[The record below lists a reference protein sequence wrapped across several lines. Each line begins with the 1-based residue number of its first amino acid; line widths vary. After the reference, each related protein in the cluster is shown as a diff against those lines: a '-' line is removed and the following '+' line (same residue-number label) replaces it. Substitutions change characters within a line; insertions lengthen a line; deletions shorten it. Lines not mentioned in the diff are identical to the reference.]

1 MPETAVFAP
10 GTVAWVDISSKDV
23 EASKGF
29 YSRLFNWQPQTIPD
43 PQAGGYTFW
52 MLNGKMV
59 GALGPTQSDQQ
70 PASAWAVY
78 FATEDADATATAV
91 KAAGGKVI
99 AEPFDVMDQGRMAT
113 FQDPAGAIF
122 SVWQPREGV
131 KGLEL
136 TNQPSAY
143 AWAELHARGIEKA
156 RPFYQKVFGWGT
168 KMSPMGEGQPDYTE
182 FQVKGNSIAGG
193 MESMQPP
200 QVPSHWLVYFAS
212 ADVDATARKAAELG
226 GKVMAEPQDFPGG
239 RFAVV
244 TDPHGGA
251 FGILRMSQ

>member
-10 GTVAWVDISSKDV
+10 GTVVWVDISSKDV

-29 YSRLFNWQPQTIPD
+29 YSKLFNWQPQTIPD

-59 GALGPTQSDQQ
+59 GALGPTQSEQQ

-78 FATEDADATATAV
+78 FATEDAGATATKV
-91 KAAGGKVI
+91 KEAGGTVI
-99 AEPFDVMDQGRMAT
+99 VEPFDVIEQGRMAT
-113 FQDPAGAIF
+113 FQDPSGGFF
-122 SVWQPREGV
+122 SVWQPKEGV
-131 KGLEL
+131 KGLEV
-136 TNQPSAY
+136 TNQPGAY
-143 AWAELHARGIEKA
+143 AWAELHARGIDKA
-156 RPFYQKVFGWGT
+156 RAFYQKLFGWET
-168 KMSPMGEGQPDYTE
+168 KLSPMGEGQPDYTE
-182 FQVKGNSIAGG
+182 FQVKGNSVAGG

-200 QVPSHWLVYFAS
+200 PTPSFWLIYFA
-212 ADVDATARKAAELG
+212 ATDVDATAKKAAQLG

-244 TDPHGGA
+244 TDPQGGT

>member
-1 MPETAVFAP
+1 
-10 GTVAWVDISSKDV
+10 
-23 EASKGF
+23 
-29 YSRLFNWQPQTIPD
+29 
-43 PQAGGYTFW
+43 

-78 FATEDADATATAV
+78 FATENADGTARDV

-122 SVWQPREGV
+122 SVWQPKEGV

-136 TNQPSAY
+136 TNQPSSY
-143 AWAELHARGIEKA
+143 AWAELHARGIDKA
-156 RPFYQKVFGWGT
+156 RPFYQKLFGWGT

-182 FQVKGNSIAGG
+182 FQVKGNSVAGG

-200 QVPSHWLVYFAS
+200 PVPSFWLVYFGS

-244 TDPHGGA
+244 TDPQGGS